1 MISYKEQ
8 KLLGKELELLS
19 KSSHNLFTT
28 DGVIDFNVSCIYVPR
43 FESLREEM
51 QATRLR
57 SAKKEPGAV
66 GELQSISITTYC
78 VARKFPELLL
88 CDVRKALLIL
98 ILCDSGESQGEG
110 VCKTS
115 LETVHCCANLLAP
128 RPGAPLACLLPP
140 FPTPRLRLP
149 VRLEEYTGCG
159 PREPYPTP
167 ADFRTTRPTTTSDF
181 HCSQI
186 SV

>member
-43 FESLREEM
+43 FESLREGM

-115 LETVHCCANLLAP
+115 LETALLCKSASSPAWSASGLLA
-128 RPGAPLACLLPP
+128 ATLPHP
-140 FPTPRLRLP
+140 QAASSCQAGRIHR
-149 VRLEEYTGCG
+149 VW
-159 PREPYPTP
+159 P
-167 ADFRTTRPTTTSDF
+167 A
-181 HCSQI
+181 
-186 SV
+186 